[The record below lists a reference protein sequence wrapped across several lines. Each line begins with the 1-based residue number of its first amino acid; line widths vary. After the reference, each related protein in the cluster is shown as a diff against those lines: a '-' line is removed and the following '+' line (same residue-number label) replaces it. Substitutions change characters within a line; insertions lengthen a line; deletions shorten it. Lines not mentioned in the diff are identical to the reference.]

1 MKYIE
6 QIGLKYISKEEL
18 VSKIEYL
25 YNLLESD
32 RYSYQGL
39 ILDRDN
45 KIESLIN
52 EKVKYKDLYEQ
63 TKKELTQLQDSSFCH
78 GMIKKLSEQLNDAF
92 IQIEKLE
99 TQINSLRINATNPN
113 SRIKNLLS
121 YGFWIEKD
129 IKDEVGY
136 LRFRNSYTAN
146 SGSVRLGDFSNVDS
160 VDNLEIIHTNSLL
173 EIKDKATGDILF
185 NIYIIPK
192 GIDNYFNDFLVSPVE
207 GLTVERHQTLV
218 FKMNAPTKINS
229 LFFKTGA
236 RKVFVDTIPDGF
248 GAADFIYGVDT
259 AKNKITIYD
268 KSSNGQFLSYSIDR
282 TTYEVKTEV

>member
-32 RYSYQGL
+32 RYSYQSL

-99 TQINSLRINATNPN
+99 TQINSFRVNATNPN

-121 YGFWIEKD
+121 YQLLTF
-129 IKDEVGY
+129 
-136 LRFRNSYTAN
+136 NS
-146 SGSVRLGDFSNVDS
+146 
-160 VDNLEIIHTNSLL
+160 H
-173 EIKDKATGDILF
+173 
-185 NIYIIPK
+185 
-192 GIDNYFNDFLVSPVE
+192 
-207 GLTVERHQTLV
+207 
-218 FKMNAPTKINS
+218 
-229 LFFKTGA
+229 
-236 RKVFVDTIPDGF
+236 
-248 GAADFIYGVDT
+248 
-259 AKNKITIYD
+259 
-268 KSSNGQFLSYSIDR
+268 
-282 TTYEVKTEV
+282 